1 MKSSAIGG
9 QNARLFP
16 GMEEP
21 EEDGQVKCS
30 RKEGCYRSLGK
41 KAPGHVLVIVNHQ
54 FEYEADLKKGNDVE
68 RIEQLFSAYGYNVH
82 YGYNVN
88 KENILGTVHRLSCQP
103 DSGSL
108 VCFISSHGDQTS
120 LACPD
125 GDSVQIIDILE
136 RANTKQ
142 LELCPKVFF
151 FDTCRSKNGSLR
163 GKGLPEPPTLN
174 YYVGFSCLDTKTSK
188 TGAQSCGVYFDEI
201 IKTFEDGF
209 PRPHEEPGKVRDLN
223 HFMNKVHY
231 AVTTKYHQVPIV
243 RTTLVGKVFLQK
255 PKLNEITPANTLDGA
270 KRKYIFGV
278 RGMPGLHS

>member
-1 MKSSAIGG
+1 MNILTLDLIYLDTKKREKERQRDRQTIG
-9 QNARLFP
+9 QTDRTLLTININNIYWIFCR
-16 GMEEP
+16 
-21 EEDGQVKCS
+21 
-30 RKEGCYRSLGK
+30 
-41 KAPGHVLVIVNHQ
+41 I
-54 FEYEADLKKGNDVE
+54 E

-151 FDTCRSKNGSLR
+151 FDTCRKYCFYSFNLLFRS
-163 GKGLPEPPTLN
+163 
-174 YYVGFSCLDTKTSK
+174 S
-188 TGAQSCGVYFDEI
+188 
-201 IKTFEDGF
+201 
-209 PRPHEEPGKVRDLN
+209 
-223 HFMNKVHY
+223 
-231 AVTTKYHQVPIV
+231 VTTETTNIASV
-243 RTTLVGKVFLQK
+243 RYLKRQKLKQQNFVGLK
-255 PKLNEITPANTLDGA
+255 T
-270 KRKYIFGV
+270 
-278 RGMPGLHS
+278 